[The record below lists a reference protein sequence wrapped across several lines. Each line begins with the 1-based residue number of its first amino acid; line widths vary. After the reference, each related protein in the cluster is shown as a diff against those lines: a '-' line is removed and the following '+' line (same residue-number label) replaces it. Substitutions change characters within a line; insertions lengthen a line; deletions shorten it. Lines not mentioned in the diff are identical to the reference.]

1 MIRVTRRLFAKPT
14 PLVVLADRFI
24 RRISGQ
30 SHLPPLW
37 LRDVGRSGF
46 EATGREF
53 LVLFKDLAGLKPD
66 EQVLDIGCGS
76 GRMAL
81 PLAGYLS
88 EAGSYTGVDIVQPA
102 IAWCQEHISAGRPNF
117 RFLHLDLYN
126 PRYNPAGQVRPG
138 DYKFPFEDQQFDF
151 IFLTSVFT
159 HMLAE
164 EVANYLGEI
173 GRLLRPS
180 GRCLMTFFL
189 LNEQQQ
195 ALAGQKRNQV
205 DFKYGSE
212 TCRWINPDIP
222 EVAVAYEERY
232 VRRLLA
238 EQGLALAGPIYYG
251 QWSGRP
257 DGLSFQDIVLVNPAS
272 KDRPAAGDG

>member
-14 PLVVLADRFI
+14 PLAVLADRFI
-24 RRISGQ
+24 RGISGQ

-81 PLAGYLS
+81 PLADYLS
-88 EAGSYTGVDIVQPA
+88 DEGSYTGVDIVQPA
-102 IAWCQEHISAGRPNF
+102 IAWCQEHISATRPNF
-117 RFLHLDLYN
+117 HFLHLDLFN
-126 PRYNPAGQVRPG
+126 PRYNPSGQARAS
-138 DYKFPFEDQQFDF
+138 DYKFPFGDQQFDF

-159 HMLAE
+159 HMLAG
-164 EVANYLGEI
+164 EVTNYLGEI

-180 GRCLMTFFL
+180 GRSLMTFFL

-195 ALAGQKRNQV
+195 ALAGQKCNQL

-212 TCRWINPDIP
+212 TCRWINQDIP
-222 EVAVAYEERY
+222 EMAVAYEESY

-238 EQGLALAGPIYYG
+238 EQGLAMAGPVRYG
-251 QWSGRP
+251 HWSGRP
-257 DGLSFQDIVLVNPAS
+257 DGLSFQDIVLAQ
-272 KDRPAAGDG
+272 PAAKNRLADGDG